1 MPAEK
6 CKAGRGMAVGK
17 HTFSLTLVVV
27 TECALYNAQLDECC
41 YDSFHSWVHCS
52 TVRCRNIA
60 FLLGLS
66 EKENCSTISVWCFK
80 TCSVLEVH
88 RQPEAWVA
96 TLSLSPHRHVYTILG
111 KCFPS
116 SSKSPACEGP
126 CPPELPVQWLRSSTV
141 RTIFL
146 LLSSPNLS
154 CCNLGLGHYP

>member
-1 MPAEK
+1 MPAER

-27 TECALYNAQLDECC
+27 TECAFCNAQLDECC

-52 TVRCRNIA
+52 AVRCRNIA

-66 EKENCSTISVWCFK
+66 ERK
-80 TCSVLEVH
+80 TALLFQSNAL
-88 RQPEAWVA
+88 
-96 TLSLSPHRHVYTILG
+96 RHVLSQRFIDNQKPEKPPLVCPLVDMFTQFLANVFFKI
-111 KCFPS
+111 S
-116 SSKSPACEGP
+116 SMWGSTSSWL
-126 CPPELPVQWLRSSTV
+126 PEQWLRNSII

-154 CCNLGLGHYP
+154 CCNLGLGNYP